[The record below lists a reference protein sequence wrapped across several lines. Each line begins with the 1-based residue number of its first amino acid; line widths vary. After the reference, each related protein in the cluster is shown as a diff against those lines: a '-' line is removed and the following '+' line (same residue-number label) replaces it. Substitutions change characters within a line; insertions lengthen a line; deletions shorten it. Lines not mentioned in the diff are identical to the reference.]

1 MSVENLIDISISEN
15 SIDPI
20 YGEQAL
26 AEGLKSFFIFGPGD
40 VPSND
45 RIFVGNY
52 VKEILGRP
60 LSEQNLNEISVLFI
74 SLLYFFP
81 SLFDY
86 IDDISIEVS
95 AISRTEILVNIIYQP
110 SNTTIASIALNANIS
125 YVEMKN
131 NLLTEETYELITLTG
146 ANLVSFV
153 EMVHSVNPN
162 LKLSRRSNG
171 TYILG
176 DFILANLRDNSP
188 ELNQILQ
195 ILGDSL

>member
-45 RIFVGNY
+45 SIFVGNY

-86 IDDISIEVS
+86 IDNISIEVS

-110 SNTTIASIALNANIS
+110 SNTTIASITLNANIR

-176 DFILANLRDNSP
+176 DFILANLKDNSP